1 MWDKKQRETA
11 PPPKGPPPRP
21 VVEPPKPA
29 PISVLSV
36 PTEQPRG
43 MAIIGKGMVIK
54 GEIHSNED
62 LYLDGQIDGVVEVAN
77 HKLTV
82 GPNGCAKSTV
92 KAREVVV
99 MGKIHGNI
107 DAGQKI
113 AIRKDGEVIGDIKTA
128 GIVIDDEAYFKGSI
142 DIVRLDR
149 AAAAS

>member
-1 MWDKKQRETA
+1 MWDKKQQSA
-11 PPPKGPPPRP
+11 PPPNGPPPKP

-36 PTEQPRG
+36 PAEQPRG

-77 HKLTV
+77 HKLTI